1 MQLQVTRRLLTTLA
15 DLINNGVSYTYK
27 ILSDGTIKL
36 YLNIP
41 VDLVN
46 PVFTVKFT
54 DPTAVLAINSGLP
67 LQNVD
72 SEFTITKVEY
82 YPP

>member
-1 MQLQVTRRLLTTLA
+1 MQLQVTRRLLTSLA
-15 DLINNGVSYTYK
+15 DLINSGVSYTYT

-54 DPTAVLAINSGLP
+54 DPTAILSIDSGVP

-72 SEFTITKVEY
+72 SNFTISKV
-82 YPP
+82 